1 MAAELM
7 PKEKDLLINV
17 LYTTNIINAIT
28 NCLY

>member
-1 MAAELM
+1 MASELM

-28 NCLY
+28 NY

>member
-17 LYTTNIINAIT
+17 LYTTNIVNAIT
-28 NCLY
+28 NY